1 MKEKI
6 RWNDFVSALDYTTTH
21 KKIPS
26 ILSWQSWEQDS
37 TGISSQC
44 QTALGKQAQVR
55 VDIIRPEIVRLPS
68 RNQS

>member
-6 RWNDFVSALDYTTTH
+6 RWNDFVSALDYKTTH
-21 KKIPS
+21 NKTHS

-37 TGISSQC
+37 TGISFQC
-44 QTALGKQAQVR
+44 QTALGKQAQVQ
-55 VDIIRPEIVRLPS
+55 VDIIRPEIIRLPS